1 MNFKELFVFVAA
13 SVVSFFSVGQADEF
27 NGAVQKLQSTLVR
40 VSTGSKTYDQEIKAL
55 QFGAIRYGVEETDQK
70 GGKVSFA
77 YEFNLADIDP
87 YAVKQETQKDV
98 IMVSLTVRNKQKL
111 IKVYK
116 NNEVQS
122 YDEQVKIRAKDIDN
136 AREILDVIKR
146 SIPPAEKVL
155 AGKLN
160 LKTYDE
166 MVSWLISNIKNVELG
181 TSKSIKQTLA
191 KGDYVGS
198 LKLTEVET
206 DAKGATEEQYAFNLA
221 DINLN
226 SVNFKISG
234 NKFGLN
240 FETIQNLKEI
250 SLLKAGKNSFV
261 SELTINTNNVD
272 EARDIKTVL
281 ALVVPLATD
290 KVKADNPK
298 TGTTAEIGS
307 ALKTLVKDVK
317 GSEKI
322 MSQTIEPSCVT
333 TLTQT
338 NQTSNSTEKNVYM
351 FNWMDINPNITQIQ
365 VTGDRMFVEATAL
378 DKKAVIMHF
387 KNDKLDGYENEVKL
401 YAENVEI
408 ARRLKFVIDK
418 AAEKCKTSY
427 KDPFANTATEAFNFL
442 KKAIGEV
449 VVEETSLKQTFE
461 AAGKDNFNKIKYT
474 KTSVKGNTSSEE
486 IYEFNF
492 SDINPATVE
501 VQVRGKWLYVK
512 FETNFKAKIIGAYKD
527 GKIQPY
533 ATTVEMAVK
542 DVESVRGVISAMKK
556 CIDNFKAK

>member
-1 MNFKELFVFVAA
+1 MNFKGLLVFMMA
-13 SVVSFFSVGQADEF
+13 SAVSFCSVGQAGEF
-27 NGAVQKLQSTLVR
+27 DAAIKKLQGSLVR
-40 VSTGSKTYDQEIKAL
+40 VSTGSKTYDQEIKPL

-70 GGKVSFA
+70 GGKTSYA

-98 IMVSLTVRNKQKL
+98 IMVSLTVRNKQRL

-122 YDEQVKIRAKDIDN
+122 YDEQVKLRAKDVDN
-136 AREILDVIKR
+136 ARGIVDAIKQG
-146 SIPPAEKVL
+146 IPPAEKVL
-155 AGKLN
+155 AGKLK

-166 MVSWLISNIKNVELG
+166 MVSWLISNTKNVELG

-198 LKLTEVET
+198 LKLIEIET
-206 DAKGATEEQYAFNLA
+206 DAKSATEEQYTFNLA

-226 SVNFKISG
+226 SVNFKING

-240 FETIQNLKEI
+240 FETVQKTKGI

-261 SELTINTNNVD
+261 SEITINTNNVD

-281 ALVVPLATD
+281 AMSVPLAVD

-298 TGTTAEIGS
+298 TGTTDEIGA
-307 ALKTLVKDVK
+307 ALKALVKDVK
-317 GSEKI
+317 GSEKV
-322 MSQTIEPSCVT
+322 MSQTIEPKCVT

-338 NQTSNSTEKNVYM
+338 NQTSNSTEKNVYI
-351 FNWMDINPNITQIQ
+351 FNWMDVNPNITKIE
-365 VTGDRMFVEATAL
+365 VTGDKMFVEATSL

-401 YAENVEI
+401 YAENMEI
-408 ARRLKFVIDK
+408 ARRLKFVTDK
-418 AAEKCKTSY
+418 AAEKCKASY
-427 KDPFANTATEAFNFL
+427 KDPFANTATDAFNYL
-442 KKAIGEV
+442 KKTIGEV
-449 VVEETSLKQTFE
+449 VVDETSLKQTFE
-461 AAGKDNFNKIKYT
+461 AAGKEGNNKVKYT
-474 KTSVKGNTSSEE
+474 QISVKGNTSSEE
-486 IYEFNF
+486 ITEFNF

-501 VQVRGKWLYVK
+501 VQVRGKWLYVR
-512 FETNFKAKIIGAYKD
+512 FESNFKAKIFGAYKD

-556 CIDNFKAK
+556 CIDTFKAK